1 MSSLAPSTSQ
11 RPQARPSSVT
21 RPDPSRG
28 DRSDRNG
35 NRNGSLN
42 TVQKPLSFDIE
53 CSGLK
58 PNTKHNFYYQ
68 NEDYTSYCKSSMQ
81 DLNIGTSTLQTDSS
95 GSIKFKFQLTAK
107 FQTEGSYTSLLID
120 AGDKIFELR
129 AVNSSAKIKV
139 PFKDY

>member
-11 RPQARPSSVT
+11 RPQARPSSFT

-35 NRNGSLN
+35 SVNH
-42 TVQKPLSFDIE
+42 VQKPLSFDIE

-95 GSIKFKFQLTAK
+95 GSIKFKFQLPAR
-107 FQTEGSYTSLLID
+107 FQIDGPSVLLLID
-120 AGDKIFELR
+120 SGDKIFELR